1 MYKIPVSNGE
11 IVDKFTILRIKL
23 VKIKDTKKLS
33 FIDKEFN
40 LLSKYVNEI
49 KKVSN
54 IDNLIN
60 QLQKVNEKLW
70 NLEDLIRNKEDEKQF
85 DEEFI
90 NIARN
95 IYKNNDTR
103 CNIKLKINIITDS
116 KLREIKSYQIK

>member
-1 MYKIPVSNGE
+1 MYKIPVSIGE

-54 IDNLIN
+54 IGNLID

-103 CNIKLKINIITDS
+103 CNIKLKINMITDS
-116 KLREIKSYQIK
+116 NLREIKSYQIK